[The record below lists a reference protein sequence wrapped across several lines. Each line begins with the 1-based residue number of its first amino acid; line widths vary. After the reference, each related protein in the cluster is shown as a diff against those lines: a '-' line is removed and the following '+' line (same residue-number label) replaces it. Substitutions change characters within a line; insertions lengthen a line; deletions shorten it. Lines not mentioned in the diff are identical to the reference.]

1 MIAPLS
7 RLALIAGLTATLVA
21 GCSQTRSVAVSGVV
35 LDLSGAPASGAQ
47 ITAAGDRA
55 RSQTAFSGED
65 GQFDL
70 VVERTRSGVVLPASG
85 VYVDPVAVAARTSD
99 AMAYSAASAL
109 STSQVADGPAILI
122 LLPSDTVFSQAGCVS
137 DAPQEAYAF
146 ALAARLG
153 EDQAWLAPLRR
164 SGATAGLHQ
173 QVRADIGAAVRRCNL
188 PQTAWRSAYDAV
200 DAALDP
206 SQER

>member
-70 VVERTRSGVVLPASG
+70 VVERTRSGVVLP
-85 VYVDPVAVAARTSD
+85 
-99 AMAYSAASAL
+99 ASAL